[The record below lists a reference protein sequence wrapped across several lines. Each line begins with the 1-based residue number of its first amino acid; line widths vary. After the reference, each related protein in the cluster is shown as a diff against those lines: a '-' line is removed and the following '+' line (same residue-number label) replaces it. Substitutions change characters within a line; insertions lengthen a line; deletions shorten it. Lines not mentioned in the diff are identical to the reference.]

1 MACYIPVDVA
11 YALAP
16 CAAQLVVEGDDVERD
31 SLAHARIQDLNR
43 CGVAS
48 SCVRVAGGTTDG

>member
-1 MACYIPVDVA
+1 VDVA

-43 CGVAS
+43 YGVAS
-48 SCVRVAGGTTDG
+48 SCVRVVGGMTDG